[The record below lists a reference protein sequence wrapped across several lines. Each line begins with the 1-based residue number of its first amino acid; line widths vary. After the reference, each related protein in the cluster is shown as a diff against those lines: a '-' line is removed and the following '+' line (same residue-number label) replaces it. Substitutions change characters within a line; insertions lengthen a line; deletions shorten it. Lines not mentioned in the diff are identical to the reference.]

1 MRRFACVFAV
11 LVLASMSLSAVAQR
25 KTNAAS
31 SSKLSVFGGYS
42 LLHYNNGTD
51 PARYGAGELDN
62 TANANG
68 FVAAV
73 AYDLSRT
80 VALVGE
86 YGFYH
91 AGSVSNTGLPSG
103 ISAKATAQTY
113 LFGPKISHRSGPITP
128 FAQALFGGMHATF
141 GESGSFSGTSISVTS
156 PGANAFALAVG
167 GGLDWKVTS
176 HVSIR
181 PAQFEYLMSR
191 FTNSNTFTD
200 SGVPRPGDGG
210 NGMQNNFRY
219 SAGLVFN
226 F

>member
-1 MRRFACVFAV
+1 M
-11 LVLASMSLSAVAQR
+11 
-25 KTNAAS
+25 NGAS

-51 PARYGAGELDN
+51 PALYGVGEPDN
-62 TANANG
+62 TANGNG

-73 AYDLSRT
+73 AYDLNRT

-86 YGFYH
+86 YGYYH
-91 AGSVSNTGLPSG
+91 AGSVSNTGLPSSV
-103 ISAKATAQTY
+103 SAKENAQTY
-113 LFGPKISHRSGPITP
+113 LFGPKLSYHAGAITP

-141 GESGSFSGTSISVTS
+141 AESGTFSGSSFSLTG
-156 PGANAFALAVG
+156 PGANTFALAVG
-167 GGLDWKVTS
+167 GGLDWKAS
-176 HVSIR
+176 PHVSIR

-191 FTNSNTFTD
+191 FTNSYTFTE

-210 NGMQNNFRY
+210 NGMQDNFRY